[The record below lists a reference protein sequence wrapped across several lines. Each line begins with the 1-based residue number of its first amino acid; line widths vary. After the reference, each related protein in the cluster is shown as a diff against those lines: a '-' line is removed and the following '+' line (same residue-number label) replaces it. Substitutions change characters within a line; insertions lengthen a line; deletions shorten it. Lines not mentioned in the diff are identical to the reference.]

1 MIRASPAPRAVA
13 WRWSLALFGALC
25 SIPAVL
31 TTTQNPSQGLALAI
45 GVLAPAAVGVS
56 GTRRSRVVSLIV
68 SAAIGLGLVVGSAL
82 SLSWWLAVGG
92 IFATCVAA
100 AAASAR
106 VRFGS
111 LLLMLAVPM
120 VGAGLSFA
128 GDVRAASELAVL
140 MVVGGA
146 YGWLLSLSWPERPT
160 TPRAETAIPEM
171 AEMIEYGVRLGL
183 AGALCAGVGF
193 ALALDHVGWATA
205 ACLLVMRPTAE
216 MTRLRGVGRAISV
229 TAGAMAASLLTVLGA
244 GPDRNCDRGGRG
256 ADEPGRDPR
265 EPVVCHGRVHHVPR
279 DPPAGLRRP
288 KRGREPPR
296 RTGRRDVARRG
307 HRAGLRSRVTGQ
319 ETPAMLREQPLERVQ
334 RPRIR
339 SEAVADA
346 ADELP
351 SAASICRR

>member
-1 MIRASPAPRAVA
+1 MIRASPAPRAVT

-31 TTTQNPSQGLALAI
+31 ATTQNPSQGLALAI

-68 SAAIGLGLVVGSAL
+68 SAAIGLGLVLGSAL

-92 IFATCVAA
+92 IFALCVAA

-128 GDVRAASELAVL
+128 GDVRAAAELAVL

-146 YGWLLSLSWPERPT
+146 YGWLLSLIWPDRPT
-160 TPRAETAIPEM
+160 TSRTESALPEM

-183 AGALCAGVGF
+183 AGALCVGLGF

-205 ACLLVMRPTAE
+205 ACLLVMRPNAE
-216 MTRLRGVGRAISV
+216 MTKLRGAGRAISV
-229 TAGAMAASLLTVLGA
+229 TAGAVAASVLTVQGA
-244 GPDRNCDRGGRG
+244 GHVAIAIAVGVALTSLAATRGSRWYVTGGFTTFLVILLLVYGAPSEAEGRLVERVGETLLGVGIALVFGVVLPDRRRQ
-256 ADEPGRDPR
+256 
-265 EPVVCHGRVHHVPR
+265 
-279 DPPAGLRRP
+279 PA
-288 KRGREPPR
+288 
-296 RTGRRDVARRG
+296 
-307 HRAGLRSRVTGQ
+307 S
-319 ETPAMLREQPLERVQ
+319 
-334 RPRIR
+334 
-339 SEAVADA
+339 
-346 ADELP
+346 
-351 SAASICRR
+351 